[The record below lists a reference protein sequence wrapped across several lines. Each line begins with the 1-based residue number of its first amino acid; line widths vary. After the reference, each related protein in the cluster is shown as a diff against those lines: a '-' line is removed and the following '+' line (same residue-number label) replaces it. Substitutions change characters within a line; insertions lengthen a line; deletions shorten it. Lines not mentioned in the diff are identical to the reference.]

1 MLKIYGVYKSR
12 ASRILWLLEELGVP
26 FELVPVLQAY
36 KLADPMAEGV
46 RLNTRSPEFLAI
58 NPMGSIP
65 TIEDDGLVLNESLAQ
80 TLYVAKKHGGP
91 MGPRDLTE
99 EAQMLQWALF
109 AATSI
114 ETEALKIS
122 QSNNEGRLSTEP
134 GQQEAKVLTR
144 ILSRPFG
151 VLEKHFSSND
161 YAVGGRFT
169 VADINLAEIVR
180 YAQAYQ
186 PLFDAFP
193 KTAAWLAHVQARPGF
208 KAMWE
213 KRLAEVE

>member
-12 ASRILWLLEELGVP
+12 ATRILWLMEELGTP

-36 KLADPMAEGV
+36 KLKDPMAPDA
-46 RLNTRSPEFLAI
+46 RLNTRSPEFLAV

-65 TIEDDGLVLNESLAQ
+65 TIEDEGLVLNESLAQ
-80 TLYVAKKHGGP
+80 TLYVAKKNGGP
-91 MGPRDLTE
+91 IGPRDLQE
-99 EAQMLQWALF
+99 EAQMLQWSLF

-114 ETEALKIS
+114 ETDALKIS
-122 QSNNEGRLSTEP
+122 MANAEGRLSTEA
-134 GQQEAKVLTR
+134 GQQEAKVIAR
-144 ILSRPFG
+144 ILARPFG
-151 VLEKHFSSND
+151 VLEKHFAHND

-186 PLFDAFP
+186 PLFDAHP
-193 KTAAWLAHVQARPGF
+193 KLAAWLAHVQARPGF

-213 KRLAEVE
+213 KRINEVE

>member
-12 ASRILWLLEELGVP
+12 ATRILWLMEELGTP

-36 KLADPMAEGV
+36 KLKDPMAPDA
-46 RLNTRSPEFLAI
+46 RLNTRSPEFLAV

-65 TIEDDGLVLNESLAQ
+65 TIDDDGLVLNESLAQ
-80 TLYVAKKHGGP
+80 TVYVAKKSGGP
-91 MGPRDLTE
+91 LAPKDAAEDALT
-99 EAQMLQWALF
+99 LQWTLF
-109 AATSI
+109 GATSI

-122 QSNNEGRLSTEP
+122 MANGEGRLASEA
-134 GQQEAKVLTR
+134 GQAEAKVVAR
-144 ILSRPFG
+144 ILARPFG
-151 VLEKHFSSND
+151 VLEKHFAAHD
-161 YAVGGRFT
+161 YAVGDRFT
-169 VADINLAEIVR
+169 VADINLGEMVR

-186 PLFDAFP
+186 PLFDAHP
-193 KTAAWLAHVQARPGF
+193 KTAAWLTRIQSRPGF

>member
-12 ASRILWLLEELGVP
+12 ATRILWLLEELGMP

-36 KLADPMAEGV
+36 KLKDPMAADA
-46 RLNTRSPEFLAI
+46 RLNTRSPDFLKL

-91 MGPRDLTE
+91 MAPRDLTE
-99 EAQMLQWALF
+99 EAQMLQWSLF

-114 ETEALKIS
+114 ETDALKIS
-122 QSNNEGRLSTEP
+122 TANNEGRLSTDA
-134 GQQEAKVLTR
+134 GQQEAKVVAR
-144 ILSRPFG
+144 ILARPFG
-151 VLEKHFSSND
+151 VLEKHFSHND

-186 PLFDAFP
+186 PLFDAHP
-193 KTAAWLAHVQARPGF
+193 KTAGWLAHVQARPGF
-208 KAMWE
+208 KAMWA
-213 KRLAEVE
+213 KRAAEVD

>member
-12 ASRILWLLEELGVP
+12 ATRILWLMEELGAP
-26 FELVPVLQAY
+26 FELVPVIQAY
-36 KLADPMAEGV
+36 KLKDPMAADA
-46 RLNTRSPEFLAI
+46 RLNTRSPAFLTV

-80 TLYVAKKHGGP
+80 TIHVAKTIGGP
-91 MGPRDLTE
+91 IAPKDAAEDALT
-99 EAQMLQWALF
+99 LQWTLF

-122 QSNNEGRLSTEP
+122 HANNEGRLSTEA
-134 GQQEAKVLTR
+134 GRAEAEAVAQ
-144 ILSRPFG
+144 ILARPFG
-151 VLEKHFSSND
+151 VLEKHFSAHD
-161 YAVGGRFT
+161 YAVGDRFT
-169 VADINLAEIVR
+169 VADINLGEVVR

-186 PLFDAFP
+186 PLFDAHP
-193 KTAAWLAHVQARPGF
+193 KTAEWLARIQSRPGF

>member
-12 ASRILWLLEELGVP
+12 ATRILWLLEELGLP

-36 KLADPMAEGV
+36 KIADPMAPGV
-46 RLNTRSPEFLAI
+46 RINTRSPEFLAV

-80 TLYVAKKHGGP
+80 TLYLAKKYGGAF
-91 MGPRDLTE
+91 GPKDLIE
-99 EAQMLQWALF
+99 DAEMLQWTLF

-114 ETEALKIS
+114 ETDALKIS
-122 QSNNEGRLSTEP
+122 MANTEGRLTTEA
-134 GQQEAKVLTR
+134 GQAEAKALAR
-144 ILSRPFG
+144 ILSRAFG
-151 VLEKHFSSND
+151 VLEHHFATHS
-161 YAVGGRFT
+161 YLVGDRVT
-169 VADINLAEIVR
+169 VADINVAEIVR
-180 YAQAYQ
+180 YAQAWQ
-186 PLFDAFP
+186 PLFDAHP
-193 KTAAWLAHVQARPGF
+193 KTADWLARMQARPGF

>member
-12 ASRILWLLEELGVP
+12 ATRILWLMEELGTP

-36 KLADPMAEGV
+36 KLKDPMAPDA
-46 RLNTRSPEFLAI
+46 RLNTRSPEFLAV

-80 TLYVAKKHGGP
+80 TLYVAKKNGGP
-91 MGPRDLTE
+91 IGPRDLQE
-99 EAQMLQWALF
+99 EAQMLQWSLF

-114 ETEALKIS
+114 ETDALKIS
-122 QSNNEGRLSTEP
+122 MANAEGRLSTET
-134 GQQEAKVLTR
+134 GQQEAKVIAR
-144 ILSRPFG
+144 ILARPFG
-151 VLEKHFSSND
+151 VLEKHFAHND

-186 PLFDAFP
+186 PLFDAHP
-193 KTAAWLAHVQARPGF
+193 KLAAWLAHVQARPGF

-213 KRLAEVE
+213 KRINEVE

>member
-12 ASRILWLLEELGVP
+12 ATRILWLMEELGTQ

-36 KLADPMAEGV
+36 KLQDPMAPGV
-46 RLNTRSPEFLAI
+46 RLNTRSPEFLSI

-65 TIEDDGLVLNESLAQ
+65 TIDDDGLVLNESLAQ
-80 TLYVAKKHGGP
+80 TIHVAKKVGGP
-91 MGPRDLTE
+91 VAPQDAAEDALT
-99 EAQMLQWALF
+99 LQWTLF
-109 AATSI
+109 GATSI

-122 QSNNEGRLSTEP
+122 MANNEGRLATEA
-134 GQQEAKVLTR
+134 GQAEAKAVAR
-144 ILSRPFG
+144 ILARPFG
-151 VLEKHFSSND
+151 VLEKHFSAHD
-161 YAVGGRFT
+161 YAVGDRFT
-169 VADINLAEIVR
+169 VADINLGEVVR

-186 PLFDAFP
+186 PLFDAHP
-193 KTAAWLAHVQARPGF
+193 KTAAWLARIQSRPGF

>member
-12 ASRILWLLEELGVP
+12 ATRILWLMEELGAP

-36 KLADPMAEGV
+36 KLADPMAADA
-46 RLNTRSPEFLAI
+46 RLNTRSPAFLSI

-80 TLYVAKKHGGP
+80 TLYVARKHGGP
-91 MGPRDLTE
+91 IAPRDLIE
-99 EAQMLQWALF
+99 EAQMLQWSLF

-114 ETEALKIS
+114 ETDALKIS
-122 QSNNEGRLSTEP
+122 MANVEGRLATEA
-134 GQQEAKVLTR
+134 GALEAQAVAR
-144 ILSRPFG
+144 ILARPFG
-151 VLEKHFSSND
+151 VLEKHFTAND

-186 PLFDAFP
+186 PLFDAHP

-208 KAMWE
+208 KAMWA

>member
-12 ASRILWLLEELGVP
+12 ATRILWLVEELGMP
-26 FELVPVLQAY
+26 FELKPVIQAY
-36 KLADPMAEGV
+36 KLKDPMAPDA
-46 RLNTRSPEFLAI
+46 RLNTRSPEFLAV

-80 TLYVAKKHGGP
+80 TLYVAKKTGGP
-91 MGPRDLTE
+91 IGPRDLHE
-99 EAQMLQWALF
+99 EAQMLQWSLF

-114 ETEALKIS
+114 ETDALKIS
-122 QSNNEGRLSTEP
+122 MANASGKLASAEGQAEAA
-134 GQQEAKVLTR
+134 EVAKVLA
-144 ILSRPFG
+144 RPFG
-151 VLEKHFSSND
+151 VLEKHFAQHD

-169 VADINLAEIVR
+169 VADINLAEVVR

-186 PLFDAFP
+186 PLFDAHP
-193 KTAAWLAHVQARPGF
+193 KTAEWLARVQARPGF

>member
-12 ASRILWLLEELGVP
+12 ATRILWLAEELGID

-36 KLADPMAEGV
+36 KLKDPMAPDA
-46 RLNTRSPEFLAI
+46 RLNTRSPAFLAI

-80 TLYVAKKHGGP
+80 TLYVARKHGGP
-91 MGPRDLTE
+91 IGPRDLIE
-99 EAQMLQWALF
+99 EAQMLQWSLF

-114 ETEALKIS
+114 ETEALKVS
-122 QSNNEGRLSTEP
+122 MANNEGRLGTEA
-134 GQQEAKVLTR
+134 GQSEAKAGAR

-151 VLEKHFSSND
+151 VLAKHFYPND

-186 PLFDAFP
+186 PLFDAHP

>member
-12 ASRILWLLEELGVP
+12 ATRILWLAEELGMP
-26 FELVPVLQAY
+26 FELVPVIQAY
-36 KLADPMAEGV
+36 KLKDPMAPDA
-46 RLNTRSPEFLAI
+46 RLNTRSPEFLAV

-80 TLYVAKKHGGP
+80 TLYVAKKQGGTIA
-91 MGPRDLTE
+91 PRDVNE
-99 EAQMLQWALF
+99 EAQMLQWSLF

-114 ETEALKIS
+114 ETDALKIS
-122 QSNNEGRLSTEP
+122 MANVSGKLSTPE
-134 GQQEAKVLTR
+134 GQAEAAEVAKMLA
-144 ILSRPFG
+144 RPFG
-151 VLEKHFSSND
+151 VLEKHFTQHD

-169 VADINLAEIVR
+169 VADINLAEVVR

-186 PLFDAFP
+186 PLFDAHP
-193 KTAAWLAHVQARPGF
+193 KTAEWLARVQSRPGF

>member
-12 ASRILWLLEELGVP
+12 ATRILWLMEELGAP

-36 KLADPMAEGV
+36 KLKDPMADGV

-65 TIEDDGLVLNESLAQ
+65 TIVDDGLVLNESLAQ
-80 TLYVAKKHGGP
+80 TLYVAKTSGGP
-91 MGPRDLTE
+91 LAPKDAAEDAL
-99 EAQMLQWALF
+99 MLQWTLF
-109 AATSI
+109 GATSI
-114 ETEALKIS
+114 ETEALKIAMA
-122 QSNNEGRLSTEP
+122 NNEGRLGTEA
-134 GQQEAKVLTR
+134 GQAEAKAVAR
-144 ILSRPFG
+144 ILARPFG
-151 VLEKHFSSND
+151 VLEKHFAAHD

-186 PLFDAFP
+186 PLFDAHP
-193 KTAAWLAHVQARPGF
+193 KTAAWLARVQARPGF

>member
-12 ASRILWLLEELGVP
+12 ATRILWLVEELGMP
-26 FELVPVLQAY
+26 FELKPVIQAY
-36 KLADPMAEGV
+36 KLKDPMAPDA
-46 RLNTRSPEFLAI
+46 RLNTRSAEFLAV

-80 TLYVAKKHGGP
+80 TLYVAKKQGGTLA
-91 MGPRDLTE
+91 PRDLNE
-99 EAQMLQWALF
+99 EAQMLQWSLF

-114 ETEALKIS
+114 ETDALKIS
-122 QSNNEGRLSTEP
+122 AANASGKLASAEG
-134 GQQEAKVLTR
+134 QAEAAEVAKL
-144 ILSRPFG
+144 LARPFG
-151 VLEKHFSSND
+151 VLEKHFAQHD
-161 YAVGGRFT
+161 YTVGGRFT
-169 VADINLAEIVR
+169 VADINLGEIVR

-186 PLFDAFP
+186 PLFDQHP
-193 KTAAWLAHVQARPGF
+193 KTAEWLARIQARPGF

>member
-12 ASRILWLLEELGVP
+12 ATRILWLMEELGMP
-26 FELVPVLQAY
+26 FELVPVIQAY
-36 KLADPMAEGV
+36 KLKDPMAADA
-46 RLNTRSPEFLAI
+46 RLNTRSPEFLAV

-80 TLYVAKKHGGP
+80 TLYVAKKQGGTIA
-91 MGPRDLTE
+91 PRDLHE
-99 EAQMLQWALF
+99 EAQMLQWSLF

-114 ETEALKIS
+114 ETDALKIS
-122 QSNNEGRLSTEP
+122 MANAGGKLSTPE
-134 GQQEAKVLTR
+134 GQAEAAEVAKMLA
-144 ILSRPFG
+144 RPFG
-151 VLEKHFSSND
+151 VLEQHFSRND
-161 YAVGGRFT
+161 YTVGGRFT
-169 VADINLAEIVR
+169 VADVNLAEVVR

-186 PLFDAFP
+186 PLFDAHP
-193 KTAAWLAHVQARPGF
+193 KTAEWRASVQARPGF

>member
-12 ASRILWLLEELGVP
+12 ATRILWLVEELGMP
-26 FELVPVLQAY
+26 FELKPVIQAY
-36 KLADPMAEGV
+36 KLKDPMAADA
-46 RLNTRSPEFLAI
+46 RLNTRSPEFLAV

-80 TLYVAKKHGGP
+80 TLYVAKKQGGTLA
-91 MGPRDLTE
+91 PRDLHE
-99 EAQMLQWALF
+99 EAQMLQWSLF

-114 ETEALKIS
+114 ETDALKIS
-122 QSNNEGRLSTEP
+122 MANASGKLASAEG
-134 GQQEAKVLTR
+134 QAEAAEVAK
-144 ILSRPFG
+144 ILARPFG
-151 VLEKHFSSND
+151 VLEAHFSHND
-161 YAVGGRFT
+161 YTVGGRFT
-169 VADINLAEIVR
+169 VADINLAEVVR

-186 PLFDAFP
+186 PLFDAHP
-193 KTAAWLAHVQARPGF
+193 KTAEWLARVQSRPGF

>member
-12 ASRILWLLEELGVP
+12 ATRILWLLEELGLP

-36 KLADPMAEGV
+36 KLADPMAPGV
-46 RLNTRSPEFLAI
+46 RINTRSPEFLAV

-80 TLYVAKKHGGP
+80 TLYVAKKYGGAF
-91 MGPRDLTE
+91 GPKDLIE
-99 EAQMLQWALF
+99 DAEMLQWTLF

-114 ETEALKIS
+114 ETDALKIS
-122 QSNNEGRLSTEP
+122 MANTEGRLTTEA
-134 GQQEAKVLTR
+134 GQAEAKALAR
-144 ILSRPFG
+144 ILSRAFG
-151 VLEKHFSSND
+151 VLEHHFATHR
-161 YAVGGRFT
+161 YLVGDRVT
-169 VADINLAEIVR
+169 VADINVAEIVR
-180 YAQAYQ
+180 YAQAWQ
-186 PLFDAFP
+186 PLFDAHP
-193 KTAAWLAHVQARPGF
+193 KTADWLARMQARPGF

>member
-12 ASRILWLLEELGVP
+12 ATRILWLMEELGTQ

-36 KLADPMAEGV
+36 KLQDPMAPGV
-46 RLNTRSPEFLAI
+46 RLNTRSPEFLSI

-65 TIEDDGLVLNESLAQ
+65 TIDDDGLVLNESLAQ
-80 TLYVAKKHGGP
+80 TIHVAKKVGGP
-91 MGPRDLTE
+91 VAPQDAAEDALT
-99 EAQMLQWALF
+99 LQWTLF
-109 AATSI
+109 GATSI

-122 QSNNEGRLSTEP
+122 MANNEGRLATEA
-134 GQQEAKVLTR
+134 GQTEAKAVAR
-144 ILSRPFG
+144 ILARPFG
-151 VLEKHFSSND
+151 VLEKHFSAHD
-161 YAVGGRFT
+161 YAVGDRFT
-169 VADINLAEIVR
+169 VADINLGEMVR

-186 PLFDAFP
+186 PLFDAHP
-193 KTAAWLAHVQARPGF
+193 KTAAWLARIQSRPGF

>member
-12 ASRILWLLEELGVP
+12 ATRILWLMEELGSP

-36 KLADPMAEGV
+36 KLADPMAADA
-46 RLNTRSPEFLAI
+46 RLNTRSPAFLEI

-91 MGPRDLTE
+91 TAPRDLIE
-99 EAQMLQWALF
+99 EAQMLQWSLF
-109 AATSI
+109 GATSI

-122 QSNNEGRLSTEP
+122 MANNEGRLSTEA
-134 GQQEAKVLTR
+134 GQQEAKAVAR

-151 VLEKHFSSND
+151 VLEKHFAAHD
-161 YAVGGRFT
+161 FAVGDRFT
-169 VADINLAEIVR
+169 VADINLGEIVR
-180 YAQAYQ
+180 YAQTYQ
-186 PLFDAFP
+186 PLFDAHP
-193 KTAAWLAHVQARPGF
+193 KTAAWLARIQSRPGF

>member
-12 ASRILWLLEELGVP
+12 ATRILWLMEELGAP

-36 KLADPMAEGV
+36 KLDDPMAEGV
-46 RLNTRSPEFLAI
+46 RLNTRSPEFLKI

-65 TIEDDGLVLNESLAQ
+65 TIDDEGLVLNESLAQ
-80 TLYVAKKHGGP
+80 TIHVAKKFGGP
-91 MGPRDLTE
+91 LAPNGPVE
-99 EAQMLQWALF
+99 EALTLQWTLF

-122 QSNNEGRLSTEP
+122 LANNEGRLATEA
-134 GQQEAKVLTR
+134 GQAEAKAVAR
-144 ILSRPFG
+144 ILARPFG
-151 VLEKHFSSND
+151 VLEKHFASND
-161 YAVGGRFT
+161 YAVGGRLT

-186 PLFDAFP
+186 PLFDAHP
-193 KTAAWLAHVQARPGF
+193 KTAAWLARVQARPGF

>member
-12 ASRILWLLEELGVP
+12 ATRILWLLEELGVP

-36 KLADPMAEGV
+36 KLKDPMAPDA
-46 RLNTRSPEFLAI
+46 RLNTRSAEFLKI

-80 TLYVAKKHGGP
+80 TLYVARKHGGP
-91 MGPRDLTE
+91 IGPRDLTE
-99 EAQMLQWALF
+99 EAQMLQWSLF

-114 ETEALKIS
+114 EAEALKIS
-122 QSNNEGRLSTEP
+122 MANTEGRLGTEA
-134 GQQEAKVLTR
+134 GDLETKAVTR
-144 ILSRPFG
+144 ILARPFG
-151 VLEKHFSSND
+151 VLEKHFAAND

-186 PLFDAFP
+186 PLFDAHP

>member
-12 ASRILWLLEELGVP
+12 ATRILWLMEELGTP

-36 KLADPMAEGV
+36 KLKDPMAPDA
-46 RLNTRSPEFLAI
+46 RLNTRSPEFLAV

-65 TIEDDGLVLNESLAQ
+65 TIDDDGLVLNESLAQ
-80 TLYVAKKHGGP
+80 TIYVAKKSGGP
-91 MGPRDLTE
+91 LAPANAAEDALT
-99 EAQMLQWALF
+99 LQWTLF
-109 AATSI
+109 GATSI

-122 QSNNEGRLSTEP
+122 MANGEGRLASEA
-134 GQQEAKVLTR
+134 GQAEAKVVAR
-144 ILSRPFG
+144 ILARPFG
-151 VLEKHFSSND
+151 VLEKHFATHD
-161 YAVGGRFT
+161 YAVGDRFT
-169 VADINLAEIVR
+169 VADINLGEMVR

-186 PLFDAFP
+186 PLFDAHP
-193 KTAAWLAHVQARPGF
+193 KTAAWLTRIQSRPGF

>member
-12 ASRILWLLEELGVP
+12 ATRILWLVEELGMP
-26 FELVPVLQAY
+26 FELKPVIQAY
-36 KLADPMAEGV
+36 KLKDPMAPDA
-46 RLNTRSPEFLAI
+46 RLNTRSPEFLAV

-80 TLYVAKKHGGP
+80 TLYVAKKTGGP
-91 MGPRDLTE
+91 IGPRDLHE
-99 EAQMLQWALF
+99 EAQMLQWSLF

-114 ETEALKIS
+114 ETDALKIS
-122 QSNNEGRLSTEP
+122 MANASGKLGSAEGQAEAA
-134 GQQEAKVLTR
+134 EVAKVLA
-144 ILSRPFG
+144 RPFG
-151 VLEKHFSSND
+151 VLEKHFAQHD

-169 VADINLAEIVR
+169 VADINLAEVVR

-186 PLFDAFP
+186 PLFDAHP
-193 KTAAWLAHVQARPGF
+193 KTAEWLARVQARPGF

>member
-12 ASRILWLLEELGVP
+12 ATRILWLMEELGAP

-36 KLADPMAEGV
+36 KLDDPMAEGV
-46 RLNTRSPEFLAI
+46 RLNTRSPEFLKI

-65 TIEDDGLVLNESLAQ
+65 TIDDEGLVLNESLAQ
-80 TLYVAKKHGGP
+80 TIHVAKKFGGP
-91 MGPRDLTE
+91 LAPKGPVE
-99 EAQMLQWALF
+99 EALTLQWTLF

-122 QSNNEGRLSTEP
+122 LANNEGRLATEA
-134 GQQEAKVLTR
+134 GQAEAKAVAR
-144 ILSRPFG
+144 ILARPFG
-151 VLEKHFSSND
+151 VLEKHFASND

-186 PLFDAFP
+186 PLFDAHP
-193 KTAAWLAHVQARPGF
+193 KTAAWLARVQARPGF

>member
-12 ASRILWLLEELGVP
+12 ATRILWLMEELGAP

-36 KLADPMAEGV
+36 KLDDPMAEGV
-46 RLNTRSPEFLAI
+46 RLNTRSPEFLKI

-65 TIEDDGLVLNESLAQ
+65 TIDDEGLVLNESLAQ
-80 TLYVAKKHGGP
+80 TIHVAKQYGGP
-91 MGPRDLTE
+91 LAPNGPVE
-99 EAQMLQWALF
+99 EALTLQWTLF

-122 QSNNEGRLSTEP
+122 LANNEGRLATEA
-134 GQQEAKVLTR
+134 GQAEAKAVAR
-144 ILSRPFG
+144 ILARPFG
-151 VLEKHFSSND
+151 VLEKHFASND

-186 PLFDAFP
+186 PLFDAHP
-193 KTAAWLAHVQARPGF
+193 KTAAWLARVQARPGF

>member
-12 ASRILWLLEELGVP
+12 ATRILWLMEELGTP

-36 KLADPMAEGV
+36 KLQDPLSADA
-46 RLNTRSPEFLAI
+46 RLNTRSPAFLAI

-80 TLYVAKKHGGP
+80 TLYVAKKNGGP
-91 MGPRDLTE
+91 IGPRDLQE
-99 EAQMLQWALF
+99 EALMLQWSLF

-122 QSNNEGRLSTEP
+122 MANAEGRLATEG
-134 GQQEAKVLTR
+134 GQQEAKAVAR
-144 ILSRPFG
+144 ILARPFG
-151 VLEKHFSSND
+151 VLEKHFAHND
-161 YAVGGRFT
+161 YTVGARFT

-180 YAQAYQ
+180 YAQAYK
-186 PLFDAFP
+186 PLFDAHP

>member
-12 ASRILWLLEELGVP
+12 ATRILWLMEELGAP

-36 KLADPMAEGV
+36 KIQDPSAADA

-80 TLYVAKKHGGP
+80 TIHVAKKHGGP
-91 MGPRDLTE
+91 LAPKDAAE
-99 EAQMLQWALF
+99 EALTLQWTLF

-114 ETEALKIS
+114 ETDALKIS
-122 QSNNEGRLSTEP
+122 MANVEGRLTTEA
-134 GQQEAKVLTR
+134 GQQEAKALAR

-151 VLEKHFSSND
+151 VLEKHFAAHD
-161 YAVGGRFT
+161 YALGDRFT
-169 VADINLAEIVR
+169 VADINLGEIVR

-186 PLFDAFP
+186 PLFDAHP
-193 KTAAWLAHVQARPGF
+193 KTAAWLSRIQSRPAF

>member
-12 ASRILWLLEELGVP
+12 ATRILWLMEELGMP
-26 FELVPVLQAY
+26 FELVPVIQAY
-36 KLADPMAEGV
+36 KLKDPMAADA
-46 RLNTRSPEFLAI
+46 RLNTRSPEFLAV

-80 TLYVAKKHGGP
+80 TLYVAKKQGGTIA
-91 MGPRDLTE
+91 PRDLHE
-99 EAQMLQWALF
+99 EAQMLQWSLF

-114 ETEALKIS
+114 ETDALKIS
-122 QSNNEGRLSTEP
+122 MANAGGKLSTPE
-134 GQQEAKVLTR
+134 GQAEAAEVAKMLA
-144 ILSRPFG
+144 RPFG
-151 VLEKHFSSND
+151 VLEQHFSRND
-161 YAVGGRFT
+161 YTVGGRFT
-169 VADINLAEIVR
+169 VADVNLAEVVR

-186 PLFDAFP
+186 PLFDAHP
-193 KTAAWLAHVQARPGF
+193 KTAEWLASVQARPGF

>member
-12 ASRILWLLEELGVP
+12 ATRILWLMEELGAP

-36 KLADPMAEGV
+36 KLKDPLAADA
-46 RLNTRSPEFLAI
+46 RLNTRSPAFLAI

-80 TLYVAKKHGGP
+80 TLYAARKQGGP
-91 MGPRDLTE
+91 VGPRDLVE
-99 EAQMLQWALF
+99 EAQMLQWSLF

-122 QSNNEGRLSTEP
+122 LANNEGRLGTEA
-134 GQQEAKVLTR
+134 GQAEAKAIAR
-144 ILSRPFG
+144 ILARPFG
-151 VLEKHFSSND
+151 VLEKHFASND

-169 VADINLAEIVR
+169 VADINLGEVVR

-186 PLFDAFP
+186 PLFDAHP
-193 KTAAWLAHVQARPGF
+193 KTAAWLARIQSRPGF

>member
-12 ASRILWLLEELGVP
+12 ATRILWLMEELGAP

-36 KLADPMAEGV
+36 KLDDPMAEGV
-46 RLNTRSPEFLAI
+46 RLNTRSPEFLKI

-65 TIEDDGLVLNESLAQ
+65 TIDDEGLVLNESLAQ
-80 TLYVAKKHGGP
+80 TIHVAKKFGGP
-91 MGPRDLTE
+91 LSPNGPVDEALT
-99 EAQMLQWALF
+99 LQWTLF

-122 QSNNEGRLSTEP
+122 LANNEGRLATEA
-134 GQQEAKVLTR
+134 GQAEAKAVAR
-144 ILSRPFG
+144 ILARPFG
-151 VLEKHFSSND
+151 VLEKHFASND

-186 PLFDAFP
+186 PLFDAHP
-193 KTAAWLAHVQARPGF
+193 KTAAWLARVQARPGF

>member
-12 ASRILWLLEELGVP
+12 ATRILWLMEELGMP
-26 FELVPVLQAY
+26 FELVPVIQAY
-36 KLADPMAEGV
+36 KLKDPMAADA
-46 RLNTRSPEFLAI
+46 RLNTRSPEFLAV

-80 TLYVAKKHGGP
+80 TLYVAKKQGGTIA
-91 MGPRDLTE
+91 PRDLHE
-99 EAQMLQWALF
+99 EAQMLQWSLF

-114 ETEALKIS
+114 ETDALKIS
-122 QSNNEGRLSTEP
+122 MANAGGKLSTPE
-134 GQQEAKVLTR
+134 GQAEAAEVAKMLA
-144 ILSRPFG
+144 RPFG
-151 VLEKHFSSND
+151 VLEQHFSRND
-161 YAVGGRFT
+161 YTVGGRFT
-169 VADINLAEIVR
+169 VADVNLAEVVR

-186 PLFDAFP
+186 QLFDAHP
-193 KTAAWLAHVQARPGF
+193 KTAEWLARVQSRPGF

>member
-12 ASRILWLLEELGVP
+12 ATRILWLMEELGAP

-36 KLADPMAEGV
+36 KLKDPVADGV

-65 TIEDDGLVLNESLAQ
+65 TIVDDGLVLNESLAQ
-80 TLYVAKKHGGP
+80 TVYVARKHGGP
-91 MGPRDLTE
+91 LAPKDAAEDAL
-99 EAQMLQWALF
+99 MLQWTLF
-109 AATSI
+109 GATSI
-114 ETEALKIS
+114 ETEALKIAMA
-122 QSNNEGRLSTEP
+122 NNEGRLGTEA
-134 GQQEAKVLTR
+134 GQAEAKAVAR
-144 ILSRPFG
+144 ILARPFG
-151 VLEKHFSSND
+151 VLEKHFAAND

-186 PLFDAFP
+186 PLFDAHP
-193 KTAAWLAHVQARPGF
+193 KTAAWLGRVQARPGF

>member
-12 ASRILWLLEELGVP
+12 ATRILWLMEELGAP

-36 KLADPMAEGV
+36 KLDDPMAEGV
-46 RLNTRSPEFLAI
+46 RLNTRSPEFLKI

-65 TIEDDGLVLNESLAQ
+65 TIDDEGLVLNESLAQ
-80 TLYVAKKHGGP
+80 TIHVAKKFGGP
-91 MGPRDLTE
+91 LAPNGPVE
-99 EAQMLQWALF
+99 EALTLQWTLF

-122 QSNNEGRLSTEP
+122 LANNEGRLATEA
-134 GQQEAKVLTR
+134 GQAEARAVAR
-144 ILSRPFG
+144 ILARPFG
-151 VLEKHFSSND
+151 VLEKHFASND

-186 PLFDAFP
+186 PLFDAHP
-193 KTAAWLAHVQARPGF
+193 KTAAWLARVQARPGF

>member
-12 ASRILWLLEELGVP
+12 ATRILWLMEELGMP
-26 FELVPVLQAY
+26 FELVPVIQAY
-36 KLADPMAEGV
+36 KLKDPMAADA
-46 RLNTRSPEFLAI
+46 RLNTRSPEFLAV

-80 TLYVAKKHGGP
+80 TLYVAKKQGGTIA
-91 MGPRDLTE
+91 PRDLNE
-99 EAQMLQWALF
+99 EAQMLQWSLF

-114 ETEALKIS
+114 ETDALKIS
-122 QSNNEGRLSTEP
+122 MANASGKLSSAEGLA
-134 GQQEAKVLTR
+134 EAAEVAKMLA
-144 ILSRPFG
+144 RPFG
-151 VLEKHFSSND
+151 VLEKHFTQND

-169 VADINLAEIVR
+169 VADINLAEVVR

-186 PLFDAFP
+186 LIFDAHP
-193 KTAAWLAHVQARPGF
+193 KTAEWLARIQSRPGF

>member
-12 ASRILWLLEELGVP
+12 ATRILWLMEELGAP
-26 FELVPVLQAY
+26 FELVPVIQAY
-36 KLADPMAEGV
+36 KLKDPMAADA
-46 RLNTRSPEFLAI
+46 RLNTRSPEFLAV

-80 TLYVAKKHGGP
+80 TIHVAKTIGGP
-91 MGPRDLTE
+91 IAPKDAAEDALT
-99 EAQMLQWALF
+99 LQWSLF

-122 QSNNEGRLSTEP
+122 MANVSGKLSTPE
-134 GQQEAKVLTR
+134 GQAEAAEVAKMLA
-144 ILSRPFG
+144 RPLG
-151 VLEKHFSSND
+151 VLEKHFTQHD

-169 VADINLAEIVR
+169 VADINLAEVVR
-180 YAQAYQ
+180 YAQTYQ
-186 PLFDAFP
+186 PLFDAHP
-193 KTAAWLAHVQARPGF
+193 KTAEWLARVQGRPGF

-213 KRLAEVE
+213 KRLAEAE